1 VAPKLTGGREVL
13 KLDTLK
19 NNLARLEDPLGI
31 ERIWTGEGLAFA
43 LTDLPEEEARPS
55 KAELAK
61 RAVLEVLEDGAKP
74 RKEIIRL
81 VAERVNAGERTTE
94 EALRALVQA
103 GAVERISLG
112 GQGGAVAYRLKD
124 PGGLPQP
131 PLRES
136 APLRKTDF
144 ADEDGQKFS
153 AKPLAENTPLA
164 ENPPPPRS
172 RVLDGG
178 MEVEL

>member
-1 VAPKLTGGREVL
+1 VL

-31 ERIWTGEGLAFA
+31 ERIWTGQGLTFS

-61 RAVLEVLEDGAKP
+61 RAVLEVLEDGPKP
-74 RKEIIRL
+74 RKEVIRL

-103 GAVERISLG
+103 GAVERVSLG

-131 PLRES
+131 PLRDS

-153 AKPLAENTPLA
+153 ANPLA
-164 ENPPPPRS
+164 ENPAPAENTPTPE
-172 RVLDGG
+172 GG
-178 MEVEL
+178 REEGWLWL